1 MKPCQLVAGVDP
13 LGAGGVLVSAGK
25 KSMEATKAT
34 KATVEGVMLNPWSR
48 LMNITSTKQEILG
61 KTQ

>member
-34 KATVEGVMLNPWSR
+34 KATVGPAYQ
-48 LMNITSTKQEILG
+48 IY
-61 KTQ
+61 